1 LTKPQELLA
10 LVAKEQVVPLNLGGR
25 VWHDIKTTDAVYD
38 ESSQCASDTS
48 LSYSINREFGERS
61 KSKAVPLSPL
71 KSVDGYEHLNISP
84 ETADLLGPRL
94 GLPLAYTRAQ
104 EYEASPRAP
113 QYQYSR
119 HNPESLPMHLTPEAR
134 ALMASTSMRLAQE
147 AHNQA
152 MQKVLTYDDV
162 C

>member
-1 LTKPQELLA
+1 VHLDP
-10 LVAKEQVVPLNLGGR
+10 GGR
-25 VWHDIKTTDAVYD
+25 VRHVLRHDITTTDAVYD
-38 ESSQCASDTS
+38 ESSQYASDTS

-71 KSVDGYEHLNISP
+71 ISVDGYEHLNISP

-119 HNPESLPMHLTPEAR
+119 LNPESLSVHSTPEAR
-134 ALMASTSMRLAQE
+134 ALHYPHPATTRIRLAQE
-147 AHNQA
+147 AQNQA
-152 MQKVLTYDDV
+152 MQKVLTMLTYADV
-162 C
+162 Y